1 MWKAHNLY
9 MYISDILI
17 NIVHLSELAY
27 GFSLLQDIM
36 DIKAVGNVK
45 VEELEK

>member
-1 MWKAHNLY
+1 

-27 GFSLLQDIM
+27 GFSLLQDTM
-36 DIKAVGNVK
+36 DIKAVGN
-45 VEELEK
+45 EGRGD